1 MFFQRSIDDYDQ
13 NAQCSDSRR
22 LIMSSLPLKP
32 QEQWLDGKGGLR
44 LFTRHWRPSG
54 PPRAAV
60 AICHGVNSH
69 GGQYLR
75 AAEEFAAHG
84 FAVTALDLRGRGR
97 SEGERFYTE
106 SVDDYV
112 SDLSQAIELAR
123 SHDPDVPLFLLGHSA
138 GGVTSVSY
146 ALDFQ
151 DRIDGLICES
161 FAFRVYAPDIAL
173 SLLKG
178 ASHIAPHL
186 HVLKLQME
194 DFSRD
199 PAWVEALL
207 ADPLTKDEVQPVQ
220 TVAALARAGDR
231 FEREFGRITLPV
243 LILHGTADK
252 ATRVDGSQEFFDKA
266 SSTDKQL
273 ILYDDYYHDLLNDL
287 GRERVMADIT
297 CWIDARIPAMPE
309 AVPRIPA

>member
-1 MFFQRSIDDYDQ
+1 MPAPTIQ
-13 NAQCSDSRR
+13 
-22 LIMSSLPLKP
+22 P
-32 QEQWLDGKGGLR
+32 QEQWLEGTGGLR
-44 LFTRHWRPSG
+44 IFTRHWRPAG
-54 PPRAAV
+54 PPRGAL

-69 GGQYLR
+69 GGHYLR
-75 AAEEFAAHG
+75 AAEEFVAHG
-84 FAVTALDLRGRGR
+84 YAVTALDLRGRGK

-123 SHDPDVPLFLLGHSA
+123 SHDPGVPLFLLGHSA
-138 GGVTSVSY
+138 GGVTAVSY

-178 ASHIAPHL
+178 ASHVAPHL
-186 HVLKLQME
+186 HVLKLKME

-199 PAWVEALL
+199 PAWVAQLL
-207 ADPLTKDEVQPVQ
+207 ADPLCAGEVQPVQ

-231 FEREFGRITLPV
+231 FEREFDRITLPV

-252 ATRVDGSQEFFDKA
+252 ATRPDGSQEFFDRA
-266 SSTDKQL
+266 GSADKQL

-297 CWIDARIPAMPE
+297 GWIDARIPA
-309 AVPRIPA
+309 